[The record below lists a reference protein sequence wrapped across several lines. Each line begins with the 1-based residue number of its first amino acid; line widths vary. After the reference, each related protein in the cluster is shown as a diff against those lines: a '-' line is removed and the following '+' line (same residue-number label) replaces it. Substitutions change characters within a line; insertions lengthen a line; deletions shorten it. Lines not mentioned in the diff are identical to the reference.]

1 MRVSHS
7 SIYDN
12 LIFNLQQSA
21 SRMVELNAQA
31 ASQKKVNAPS
41 DDPVGTA
48 RILGLRDT
56 LGAIDRYQA
65 NIGTAE
71 GWLKLAD
78 GTLMQVQNLLTR
90 VKELAVQGST
100 GTYTAKERESIGFEV
115 RQLFEELVALSNTS
129 FEGSSIFGGHKV
141 DQNAYGQALALT
153 SNDGAVTAS
162 DVLSLSGDSESTILV
177 QFLEDGTLG
186 SSDIDYQFSRDGG
199 ETWQTRTLAAGSTTL
214 DLDGVALELDSTV
227 TVTGVADANDSSGSW
242 LWLRPTAVYQGDD
255 QDDLSVDIYSSG
267 ITSASASGVFT
278 RNVVVRIDDTS
289 GPEPEYSYSPDGGR
303 TWVSGNT
310 ASGGDYLLPGG
321 VVSISGTPAAGD
333 QVVVRPNRAAMEV
346 EIGPGQTL
354 QLNQVGKD
362 IFGGL
367 YDGSVVFEEQGQAG
381 KNLFETVGELV
392 GFLETNNQ
400 QGIQTS
406 LDRLN
411 LAAENVSNHLARIGA
426 RENRL
431 TVSEAVLSGLKL
443 NQTDRMS
450 QVEDVDMTE
459 LMTDLAKQQV
469 IFEAVL
475 KSSSMIMRMT
485 LADYL

>member
-31 ASQKKVNAPS
+31 SSQKKVNAPS

-56 LGAIDRYQA
+56 IGAIDRYQA

-90 VKELAVQGST
+90 LKELAVQGST
-100 GTYTAKERESIGFEV
+100 GTYTANEREAIGFEA

-129 FEGSSIFGGHKV
+129 FEGASIFGGHKV
-141 DQNAYGQALALT
+141 DQNAYGQGLSLT

-177 QFLEDGTLG
+177 QFLADGTLG
-186 SSDIDYQFSRDGG
+186 SSAIDYQFSRDGG
-199 ETWQTRTLAAGSTTL
+199 ETWQTRTLADGSTTL
-214 DLDGVALELDSTV
+214 DLDGVALELDTV
-227 TVTGVADANDSSGSW
+227 TVTGAADANDSSGSW
-242 LWLRPTAVYQGDD
+242 LWVRPTAVYQGDD

-267 ITSASASGVFT
+267 ITGATASGVFT

-289 GPEPEYSYSPDGGR
+289 GSEPEYSYSPDGGR

-310 ASGGDYLLPGG
+310 ASDGDYLLPGG
-321 VVSISGTPAAGD
+321 VASISGTPAAGD
-333 QVVVRPNRAAMEV
+333 QIVVRPNRAAMDV

-367 YDGSVVFEEQGQAG
+367 YNGAVVFEEQGQSG

-400 QGIQTS
+400 EGIQTS
-406 LDRLN
+406 LERLN
-411 LAAENVSNHLARIGA
+411 LAAENVSNHLARVGA

-459 LMTDLAKQQV
+459 LMSDLAKQQV